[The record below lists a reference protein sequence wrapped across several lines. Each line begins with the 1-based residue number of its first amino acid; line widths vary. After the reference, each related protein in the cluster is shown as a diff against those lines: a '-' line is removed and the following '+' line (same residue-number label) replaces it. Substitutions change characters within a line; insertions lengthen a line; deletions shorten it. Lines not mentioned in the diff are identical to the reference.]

1 MVNLNKVLRYILFT
15 LLLSF
20 ANSLCAQITADPV
33 IPNVFTPNGD
43 SVNDTFTV
51 SGLSG
56 SWTMHIYDRWGNLI
70 FSTEQISSDGW
81 DGHNFLG
88 IKAVTGVY
96 FYILKQEN
104 AENSFNGTVQLL
116 R

>member
-1 MVNLNKVLRYILFT
+1 MINLAKVLRYLLLT
-15 LLLSF
+15 LLIST
-20 ANSLCAQITADPV
+20 ASSLYAQSDDPI

-43 SVNDTFTV
+43 SMNDTFTI

-56 SWTMHIYDRWGNLI
+56 DWTMHIYDRWGNLI
-70 FSTEQISSDGW
+70 FSTEQVSDQGW

-88 IKAVTGVY
+88 IEAVTGVY

-104 AENSFNGTVQLL
+104 ADNSYNGALQLL

>member
-1 MVNLNKVLRYILFT
+1 MINLIKVLRFILFT

-20 ANSLCAQITADPV
+20 ASSLYAQTSDPV

-43 SVNDTFTV
+43 NVNDAFTI

-70 FSTEQISSDGW
+70 FSTEQITSEGW
-81 DGHNFLG
+81 NGYNFLG
-88 IKAVTGVY
+88 LEAVTGVY
-96 FYILKQEN
+96 FYILQQES
-104 AENSFNGTVQLL
+104 ADNSYNGTIQLL

>member
-1 MVNLNKVLRYILFT
+1 MINLIKILRY
-15 LLLSF
+15 LLLTLVLSS
-20 ANSLCAQITADPV
+20 AGSLHAQLVDPI

-43 SVNDTFTV
+43 NINDTFTV

-56 SWTMHIYDRWGNLI
+56 TWSMHIYDRWGNLI
-70 FSTEQISSDGW
+70 FSTEQISDNGW
-81 DGHNFLG
+81 DGHNILG
-88 IKAVTGVY
+88 LEAVTGVY

-104 AENSFNGTVQLL
+104 ADNSYNGAIQLL